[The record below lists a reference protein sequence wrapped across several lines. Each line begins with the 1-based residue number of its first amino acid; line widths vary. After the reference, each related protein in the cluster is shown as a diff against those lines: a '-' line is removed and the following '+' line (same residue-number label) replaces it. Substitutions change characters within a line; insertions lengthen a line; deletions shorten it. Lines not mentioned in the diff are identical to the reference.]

1 MLTIHK
7 RAKAVGQRTFGLVFP
22 ASQQSYAGH
31 TLLLLLRRSKYSLQV
46 ITPRKPAPAEWIP
59 PKASGNLF
67 PALRGAG
74 GKKKALFAPKSKN
87 GLDREFISG
96 VISFL
101 EFWAAVEDLWTLSLS
116 IYCPSWYCL
125 SRLKKHALKVG
136 LSE

>member
-1 MLTIHK
+1 
-7 RAKAVGQRTFGLVFP
+7 VQ
-22 ASQQSYAGH
+22 
-31 TLLLLLRRSKYSLQV
+31 
-46 ITPRKPAPAEWIP
+46 
-59 PKASGNLF
+59 
-67 PALRGAG
+67 GA
-74 GKKKALFAPKSKN
+74 KKKALFVPKSKN
-87 GLDREFISG
+87 GLDQEFISG